1 MNAKWRRYGTLS
13 LLSFLGAILLWF
25 AAATPSYSHWADL
38 SVAEIMVGETETQMT
53 LTFPTG
59 LMTFA
64 DDNQDSQLSPDE
76 VRTHQTQLQTFLS
89 DRIRLSD
96 NQKQKASLTINASET
111 SALPPNLKVT
121 TGTHSSL
128 QLTYNWS
135 QPVQGLQIQYNLFL
149 PGVPTAT
156 CLATIL
162 HSGQVQNFIFSP
174 TNQTFS
180 LMPPGLAWLSGGSL
194 LIAIAGS
201 FAWGAMHALSPGHGK
216 TIVGAYLVGSH
227 ATPKHALFLGL
238 TTTIAHTTGVFA
250 LGAIALFASQYILPD
265 QLYPWLSVLSGLMV
279 VAIGLNLFINRL
291 RTHQSGKSAAAHQH
305 LSFSASQSH
314 SHSHH
319 SHDNSHHHDHHYDDS
334 HHHDHHSH
342 SHHHP
347 HEPHHHGEH
356 SHHDHSHLPPGADG
370 SPVTWRS
377 LLVLGI
383 SGGLVPCPS
392 ALVLLLSA
400 IALGRIGF
408 GLMLVLTFSLG
419 LAGVLTGLGLLLVY
433 SKRFFDRLPIQMRI
447 VKILPAV
454 SALVIALLGVGITT
468 QALMQ
473 TGLVRL

>member
-59 LMTFA
+59 LMAFA
-64 DDNQDSQLSPDE
+64 DDNQDSQVSPDE

-96 NQKQKASLTINASET
+96 NQKQKATLTINASET

-135 QPVQGLQIQYNLFL
+135 QPVQGLQIHYNLFL

-180 LMPPGLAWLSGGSL
+180 LMPPGLAWLNGGSL

-238 TTTIAHTTGVFA
+238 ATTIAHTTGVFA

-291 RTHQSGKSAAAHQH
+291 RSHKSGKSATAHQH

-314 SHSHH
+314 SHRHH
-319 SHDNSHHHDHHYDDS
+319 SHEPHHHDHHHDDS
-334 HHHDHHSH
+334 HHHEPHH
-342 SHHHP
+342 HHHP

-356 SHHDHSHLPPGADG
+356 SHHNHSHLPPGADG
-370 SPVTWRS
+370 SPVTWRN
-377 LLVLGI
+377 LLALGI

-447 VKILPAV
+447 VRILPAV

-473 TGLVRL
+473 TGLIRL